1 MEACL
6 NDIHK
11 VMRRPGLL
19 QRADE
24 LVAHSVGHVLLA
36 MASASQGIDN
46 LKSVSCLHLTSET
59 LHSGNVCVR
68 STNISVYMIPGGLW
82 MCRQCTAVSF

>member
-1 MEACL
+1 VETCL
-6 NDIHK
+6 NNIHK

-24 LVAHSVGHVLLA
+24 LVACSVGHVLLA

-46 LKSVSCLHLTSET
+46 LKSVGCLHLTSET
-59 LHSGNVCVR
+59 LR
-68 STNISVYMIPGGLW
+68 L
-82 MCRQCTAVSF
+82 AVSACVAQTSRFI